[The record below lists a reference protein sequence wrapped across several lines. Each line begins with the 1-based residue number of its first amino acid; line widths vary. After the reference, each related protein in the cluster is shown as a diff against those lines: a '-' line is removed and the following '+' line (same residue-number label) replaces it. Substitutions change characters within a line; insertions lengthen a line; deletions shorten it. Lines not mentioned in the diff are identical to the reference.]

1 MDPFKF
7 KRQFFILK
15 IKEIK
20 IIFKRNAKF
29 IEYLSLKT
37 IFFNV
42 YLRLWNNSLTKFLDV
57 RSNRNKFFNTNDP
70 QTENVYILNKSL
82 SIWEWCRHAAHSH
95 MHKDQ
100 LNVWICMHVL
110 VDLTENSIFDMC
122 CNDHRTLFVSFTLS
136 FVMSIWCIVVVFLYF
151 GYVSFVPIRN
161 SNRARILCQS
171 IKLRGQLHGTIVVV
185 VVVMSSSFV
194 SYAYLLY
201 TTYSCFNSIRKT
213 CLFIET
219 LKRLFD
225 IRKCDYEHNA
235 E

>member
-1 MDPFKF
+1 M
-7 KRQFFILK
+7 
-15 IKEIK
+15 
-20 IIFKRNAKF
+20 
-29 IEYLSLKT
+29 
-37 IFFNV
+37 
-42 YLRLWNNSLTKFLDV
+42 TKFLDV

-95 MHKDQ
+95 IHKDQ

-136 FVMSIWCIVVVFLYF
+136 FVMSIWYIVVVFLYF

-171 IKLRGQLHGTIVVV
+171 IKLRGQLHGTVVVV